1 MATKPVTFVIHRC
14 NIDENGAALRRR
26 RHEYSLEVNDR
37 MTVLDA
43 LEVIRRDQDWSLM
56 YRHSCHHGS
65 CGTCGM
71 IVNGER
77 KLACLTQVTE
87 LEGATFELQP
97 LRSMNPLGD
106 LAVDPSPLF
115 ADFPQGAGYLRR
127 SELNADR
134 RKPFEVEHW
143 ERFEDCIECGLC
155 VSSCPVTESFM
166 GPAALAAYN
175 REIINRPERR
185 RELLAE
191 VNVERGVWPCTRALN
206 CSRVCPTGVYPA
218 RHIAELRKK
227 LEQDGLTPAAQP
239 GEKRARISQEDR

>member
-1 MATKPVTFVIHRC
+1 MDEKQCTFRIYRS
-14 NIDENGAALRRR
+14 NIDHDGAECNVRR
-26 RHEYSLEVNDR
+26 EEFSLAVNAR

-43 LEVIRRDQDWSLM
+43 LEVIRRDQDSSLM

-71 IVNGER
+71 LINGKR
-77 KLACLTQVTE
+77 RLACLTQATALDGDRID
-87 LEGATFELQP
+87 LEP
-97 LRSMNPLGD
+97 LRTMTLLGD

-115 ADFPQGAGYLRR
+115 ADFPRNATYVRE
-127 SELNADR
+127 SEVNRDC
-134 RKPFEVEHW
+134 RKPFEIDRW

-166 GPAALAAYN
+166 GPAALAAHN

-191 VNVERGVWPCTRALN
+191 VNTERGAWPCTRALN

-218 RHIAELRKK
+218 MHIAELRKK
-227 LEQDGLTPAAQP
+227 VEEDGLTPAAEP
-239 GEKRARISQEDR
+239 GEQRSAETTP